1 MSITNDGERLVLV
14 ETPLPKANPRG
25 LTMEWITWNLENN
38 IPVYGA
44 DATKA
49 PLNWKV
55 VLAGLILVV
64 GIVLII
70 LRKKR

>member
-1 MSITNDGERLVLV
+1 MSVTNDGERLVLV
-14 ETPLPKANPRG
+14 ETPLPKSNPRG
-25 LTMEWITWNLENN
+25 LTMEWVTWNLENN

-44 DATKA
+44 DSTKA

-55 VLAGLILVV
+55 VLAGLILVA